1 MGLLFTASSQHY
13 LWYGATFTASTQH
26 YSEYGT
32 TFYSLFTTLFG
43 IWDYFYSL
51 YTTLCTLILIL
62 CLSFSQLTYSL
73 KHWPHAI
80 NLLQWFPKHQTFAV
94 GLTMAGFGGSGIA
107 FNQIITSYINPDN
120 LSPDYITKDGE
131 RLVTW
136 PRHFIIFESFC
147 L

>member
-1 MGLLFTASSQHY
+1 MTDNCITLFVVWGY
-13 LWYGATFTASTQH
+13 
-26 YSEYGT
+26 
-32 TFYSLFTTLFG
+32 FYSLYTALFG
-43 IWDYFYSL
+43 IWDYFLQPLHNIIRNMGLLLQPLHNTMYARVD
-51 YTTLCTLILIL
+51 ILIL
-62 CLSFSQLTYSL
+62 CLSFSQLTYSY

-120 LSPDYITKDGE
+120 LSPDYITEDGE